1 MSEDRPG
8 FTDTPFLPDSDY
20 RVHDPDRPH
29 PPTVMPAGP
38 VTQPPPGDATVLF
51 DGTKLTGWEAVDG
64 GDPGWTVADGELI
77 VKPGTGDI
85 QTSDRLGDCRLHIEW
100 ATPAEPGD
108 AEYPGN
114 SGVFLA
120 DRYELQILD
129 CSATTIY
136 ADGWVGA
143 IYGQHPP
150 AVDACLPSGA
160 WQSFD
165 IIWRRPRFDGDTLV
179 TPARLTVLHNGL
191 VIQEGTEPF
200 GPTTYRGYHDYEPH
214 GPAPLRLQDHEFPVR
229 FRNIWYRPR

>member
-20 RVHDPDRPH
+20 RVHDPSRPH
-29 PPTVMPAGP
+29 PPTVTPAGP

-51 DGTKLTGWEAVDG
+51 GGTELTGWEAVDG
-64 GDPGWTVADGELI
+64 GDPDWTLNGDEL
-77 VKPGTGDI
+77 VVEPGAGDI
-85 QTSDRLGDCRLHIEW
+85 RTTDALGDCQLHIEW
-100 ATPAEPGD
+100 ATPADPGD

-165 IIWRRPRFDGDTLV
+165 IVWRRPRFDGDTLV
-179 TPARLTVLHNGL
+179 SPARVTVLHNGV
-191 VIQEGTEPF
+191 VIQQATEPF
-200 GPTTYRGYHDYEPH
+200 GPTTYRDYHDYESH

-229 FRNIWYRPR
+229 FRNIWYRSL